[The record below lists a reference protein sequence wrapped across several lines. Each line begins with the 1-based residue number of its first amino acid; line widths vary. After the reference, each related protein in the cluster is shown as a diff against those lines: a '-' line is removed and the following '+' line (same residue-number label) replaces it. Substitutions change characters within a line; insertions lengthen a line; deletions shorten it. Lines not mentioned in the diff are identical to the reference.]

1 MQSRPEQDQNP
12 TGFHATEPRWRWH
25 QIDRIAGRLACGRLT
40 IVLPGGQTRDYAGP
54 QDGPRAL
61 VHLRRWRGLW
71 RTLAGGD
78 TGFAEAYM
86 AGEVDSPD
94 LAALTELFACNE
106 AALAEGLSASR
117 FRRVLDRLRHLA
129 RANTRRGSR
138 RNIAYHYD
146 LGNAFYR
153 LWLDPT
159 MTYSAAWFEADGQA
173 LSAAQLAKYHRLA
186 RLADLRPGHQ
196 VLEIG
201 CGWGGFARIAAEDY
215 GCSVTALTLSEE
227 QHAHV
232 ARLGVPRVWPLL
244 VDYRDATGQYDRIV
258 SIEMLEAVGEENWP
272 IYFRRLGELLKPG
285 GVAALQVI
293 TIADARF
300 ASYRRGADFIQ
311 KYIFPGGML
320 PSPSALRRAIA
331 SAGLKLAAEDFFADG
346 YARTLALW
354 RREFE
359 RAWPEIAA
367 LGFDERFRR
376 MWRYYLCYCEAGFRS
391 GAIDVGHFRI
401 EKA

>member
-1 MQSRPEQDQNP
+1 MRSLPEQEQIP
-12 TGFHATEPRWRWH
+12 PAIGTAASGWWRAV
-25 QIDRIAGRLACGRLT
+25 DRIAGALARGRLT
-40 IVLPGGQTRDYAGP
+40 VMLPGGAARTYAGP
-54 QDGPRAL
+54 LEGPHAL

-71 RTLAGGD
+71 RTVTGGD

-86 AGEVDSPD
+86 AGEVDTPD
-94 LAALTELFACNE
+94 LLALIDLFVKNE
-106 AALAEGLSASR
+106 AALADRLSGSR
-117 FRRVLDRLRHLA
+117 IVRWLNRLRHLA
-129 RANTRRGSR
+129 RANTRAGSR
-138 RNIAYHYD
+138 RNIAFHYD

-159 MTYSAAWFEADGQA
+159 MTYSAAWFERADQA
-173 LSAAQLAKYHRLA
+173 LAEAQAAKYHRLA
-186 RLADLRPGHQ
+186 RLADLRPGLD

-215 GCSVTALTLSEE
+215 GCTVTGLTLSRE

-232 ARLGVPRVWPLL
+232 AAMAVPGVWPLL
-244 VDYRDATGQYDRIV
+244 VDYRDADGQYDRIV
-258 SIEMLEAVGEENWP
+258 SIEMFEAVGEANWP
-272 IYFRRLGELLKPG
+272 VYFRRLGELLKPG

-293 TIADARF
+293 TIDEARF
-300 ASYRRGADFIQ
+300 EGYRRNPDFIQ

-320 PSPSALRRAIA
+320 PSPTALRRAVA
-331 SAGLKLAAEDFFADG
+331 EAGLKLVAEDFFADG
-346 YARTLALW
+346 YARTLAHW
-354 RREFE
+354 RAAFE
-359 RAWPEIAA
+359 RAWPEIAG

-376 MWRYYLCYCEAGFRS
+376 MWRYYLCYCEAGFRN